1 MNDALTYA
9 INLMIET
16 GPNELETATVE
27 LHNFNAVIN
36 QKRASVA
43 QLTTAEVQKIFTAEC
58 KNISHLITELHTHK
72 QLKLLPKIQSAFHR
86 LLENNGLKVVELS
99 CANPEEQIENVK
111 NQLGK
116 NTIVISKADPKL
128 LAGIKITSSDGTSE
142 FSFDLLLKRIKEAI
156 VQA

>member
-16 GPNELETATVE
+16 NPSELETAAIE
-27 LHNFNAVIN
+27 LHNFNVVIN
-36 QKRASVA
+36 QKRATVA
-43 QLTTAEVQKIFTAEC
+43 QLTAPEVQKIFAAKC
-58 KNISHLITELHTHK
+58 KNVSHLIMELHEHK
-72 QLKLLPKIQSAFHR
+72 QLRLLPKIQSAFHR

-99 CANPEEQIENVK
+99 CAHPEEQIENVK

-116 NTIVISKADPKL
+116 NTIVISKTDPKL
-128 LAGIKITSSDGTSE
+128 LAGVKITSSTGTSE
-142 FSFDLLLKRIKEAI
+142 FSFDLLLKRVKEAI